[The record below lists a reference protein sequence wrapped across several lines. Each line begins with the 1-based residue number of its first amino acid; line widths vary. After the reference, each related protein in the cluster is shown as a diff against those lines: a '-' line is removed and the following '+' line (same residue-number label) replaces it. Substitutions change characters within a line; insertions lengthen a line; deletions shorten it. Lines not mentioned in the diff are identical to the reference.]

1 MTTNEPVLSIR
12 DVKKDYVMG
21 EVVTHAL
28 RGVDFEVHEGEFIA
42 IMGHSG
48 SGKSTMLHILGFLDT
63 PSSGQYFL
71 DGIDTT
77 KLSEDDLA
85 EIRNKKLGFVFQA
98 FNLLPRTSAIDNVR
112 MPMIYAGVDEKIQ
125 FEKAEKALIAVGLSH
140 RLKNH
145 PNEMSGGEQQRVAI
159 ARALI
164 NNPRLILADEPT
176 GNLDSKSTEEIMG
189 IFDELHR
196 KGHTIIMVTHED
208 NVADHAEKI
217 VKMKDGMVFEK
228 ILSANHEHI
237 AHNKPRT

>member
-1 MTTNEPVLSIR
+1 MQKEPILSIK

-28 RGVDFEVHEGEFIA
+28 RGVDFEVHEGEFVA

-63 PSSGQYFL
+63 PSSGQYLF
-71 DGIDTT
+71 DGVDTT

-98 FNLLPRTSAIDNVR
+98 YNLLPRTSALDNVR
-112 MPMIYAGVDEKIQ
+112 MPMIYAGIDERIQ
-125 FEKAEKALIAVGLSH
+125 LEKAEKALVAVGLSH

-189 IFDELHR
+189 IFDDLHE

-217 VKMKDGMVFEK
+217 VKMKDGMVFENK
-228 ILSANHEHI
+228 LSEKHEHI
-237 AHNKPRT
+237 AHNKPRA

>member
-1 MTTNEPVLSIR
+1 MQKEPILSIK

-63 PSSGQYFL
+63 PSSGQYLF
-71 DGIDTT
+71 DGVDTT

-98 FNLLPRTSAIDNVR
+98 YNLLPRTSAVDNVR
-112 MPMIYAGVDEKIQ
+112 MPMIYAGIDEKIQ
-125 FEKAEKALIAVGLSH
+125 FEKAEKALVAVGLSH

-189 IFDELHR
+189 IFDDLHE

-217 VKMKDGMVFEK
+217 VKMKDGMVFENK
-228 ILSANHEHI
+228 LSEKHEHI
-237 AHNKPRT
+237 AHNKPRS

>member
-1 MTTNEPVLSIR
+1 MQKEPVLSIK

-77 KLSEDDLA
+77 KLSEDELA

-98 FNLLPRTSAIDNVR
+98 YNLLPRTSAIDNVR
-112 MPMIYAGVDEKIQ
+112 MPMIYAGIDEKIQ
-125 FEKAEKALIAVGLSH
+125 FEKAEKALVAVGLSH

-176 GNLDSKSTEEIMG
+176 GNLDSKSTDEIMG
-189 IFDELHR
+189 IFDDLHR

-217 VKMKDGMVFEK
+217 VRMKDGMVFEK
-228 ILSANHEHI
+228 ILSPKHEHI
-237 AHNKPRT
+237 AHNKPRS

>member
-1 MTTNEPVLSIR
+1 MQKEPILSIK

-28 RGVDFEVHEGEFIA
+28 RGVDFEVHEGEFVA

-63 PSSGQYFL
+63 PSSGQYLF
-71 DGIDTT
+71 DGVDTT

-98 FNLLPRTSAIDNVR
+98 YNLLPRTSALDNVR
-112 MPMIYAGVDEKIQ
+112 MPMIYAGIDEKIQ
-125 FEKAEKALIAVGLSH
+125 LEKAEKALVAVGLSH

-189 IFDELHR
+189 IFDDLHE

-217 VKMKDGMVFEK
+217 VKMKDGMVFENK
-228 ILSANHEHI
+228 LSEKHEHI
-237 AHNKPRT
+237 AHNKPRA